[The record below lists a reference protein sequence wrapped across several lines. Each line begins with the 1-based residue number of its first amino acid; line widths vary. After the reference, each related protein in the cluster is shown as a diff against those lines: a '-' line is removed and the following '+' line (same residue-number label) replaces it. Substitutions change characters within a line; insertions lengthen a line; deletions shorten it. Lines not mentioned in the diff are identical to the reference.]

1 MKCEEFFWAVRLR
14 DGEGWME
21 KKSEVDEYGE
31 VWWEEEGLTDEQA
44 SERFRGFTAD
54 EKARA
59 QFMYL
64 FNNKLT
70 VLPREL
76 LELRSLKMLNLENN
90 FISSLPSFIGQL
102 TSLERLYLSR
112 NQLET
117 LPASMTNLQQL
128 WRYVIPVFLCFF
140 FAHSFLQAAPRGQRP
155 ATAAFSEVHWRP
167 RIHPGSSPG
176 HCRRR

>member
-1 MKCEEFFWAVRLR
+1 MKCDEFLGGAIEKRR
-14 DGEGWME
+14 EGLME
-21 KKSEVDEYGE
+21 KEREVDEYGR
-31 VWWEEEGLTDEQA
+31 VSLGRKGLTDEQA
-44 SERFRGFTAD
+44 SERLRGLTAK
-54 EKARA
+54 EKARVVG
-59 QFMYL
+59 MGL

-70 VLPREL
+70 VVPREL
-76 LELRSLKMLNLENN
+76 LELGSLEGLNLENN

-167 RIHPGSSPG
+167 QIHSGPPPG
-176 HCRRR
+176 HCGCR